1 MSLRIE
7 ALPNFARELK
17 QLRKK
22 YSSVLQDLSGLLAE
36 LAEVP
41 TLGVPLG
48 NNCYKI
54 RLAIRSKGQGK
65 SGGARVITCVISVKD
80 SITLLSIYDKSA
92 QDTIADEQLR
102 KLRQQAEG
110 EL

>member
-7 ALPNFARELK
+7 TLPNFERELK
-17 QLRKK
+17 QLKKK
-22 YSSVLQDLSGLLAE
+22 YPSVLQDLGSLLTD
-36 LAEVP
+36 LMKNP
-41 TLGVPLG
+41 TQGTSLG

-65 SGGARVITCVISVKD
+65 SGGARVITCVASIKD

-102 KLRQQAEG
+102 KLSQQAER

>member
-7 ALPNFARELK
+7 ALPNFERELK
-17 QLRKK
+17 QLKKK
-22 YSSVLQDLSGLLAE
+22 YPSVLQDLSSLLADLTE
-36 LAEVP
+36 NP
-41 TLGVPLG
+41 TQGTPLG

-65 SGGARVITCVISVKD
+65 SGGARVITCVALVKD
-80 SITLLSIYDKSA
+80 SLILLSIYDKSA